1 MTLQAVLAAIQ
12 DSKSLLSTGETDEL
26 CTVALSRAKASEHAI
41 RVMLVEFAFALLDNA
56 SQTQKNDFVDHLVD
70 YMNQP
75 HANRRQ
81 IGAEYYRKSKQLV
94 DQNTRRVDMRSLI
107 SKLES
112 DGANFNQETRILLDV
127 IMEEQTILG
136 PDEAR
141 LYDLIRSGAT
151 AAKEDESRL
160 IALDYMKHLAVKGIL
175 PRELE
180 ASLYDAARSTKET
193 VSKKALEVLKTIRVR
208 KIPDDIR
215 RELDKFDV
223 ASPSGVAEGTN
234 PQTL

>member
-12 DSKSLLSTGETDEL
+12 DIKSLLSMAETDEL
-26 CTVALSRAKASEHAI
+26 CTVALSRAKTSEHAI
-41 RVMLVEFAFALLDNA
+41 RMMLVEFAFALLDNA

-70 YMNQP
+70 YMKQP

-81 IGAEYYRKSKQLV
+81 IGAEYYQKSKQLV

-141 LYDLIRSGAT
+141 LYDLIRSGGT
-151 AAKEDESRL
+151 AAKDDESRL
-160 IALDYMKHLAVKGIL
+160 IALDYMKHLAAKGIL

-193 VSKKALEVLKTIRVR
+193 VSKKALDVLKTIRVR

-215 RELDKFDV
+215 RELDKIDV

-234 PQTL
+234 PQT